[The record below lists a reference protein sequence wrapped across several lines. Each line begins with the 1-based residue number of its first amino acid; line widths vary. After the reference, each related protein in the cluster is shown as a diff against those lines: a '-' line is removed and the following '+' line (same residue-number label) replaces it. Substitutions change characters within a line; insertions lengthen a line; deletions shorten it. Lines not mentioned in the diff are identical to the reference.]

1 MSDLLNKNVKNARKC
16 ENLNDP
22 IDNYVWDYAAIAFSK
37 MFIKLHII
45 PNVVTILS
53 GLVGVAGGVLL
64 CFNNLL
70 CTLIGI
76 LLIILSV
83 ILDESDGQV
92 ARLTKKYSNFGRT
105 LDGFVDFLVYFSIY
119 IALCVRLFNVN
130 IPFTETAWGFWIIPV
145 AAAALWCFGAQAR
158 TLDYF
163 KNLHMYMIKN
173 GDGKR
178 NELSKT
184 DEIKTQLSV
193 YKKFSFGR
201 FRLSLYYLYTK
212 MQEKSTPKSQ
222 LLLEKIEENG
232 NEIPQPLS
240 DAYKVKSNKYIMF
253 ANALAFNLRTIVLF
267 ILLLLPYHLEFFYFP
282 FVVLVLEPVRIT
294 VIKKYEKLAA
304 DLTNRYFLIKTE
316 TDK

>member
-145 AAAALWCFGAQAR
+145 AAVALWCFGAQAR

-201 FRLSLYYLYTK
+201 LRLSLYYLYTK

-240 DAYKVKSNKYIMF
+240 DAYKAKSNRYIMF

-282 FVVLVLEPVRIT
+282 FVVLVLEPVRIA
-294 VIKKYEKLAA
+294 VIKKYEKLAT